1 MRAQH
6 WLFFALAGMAVAAV
20 AGLILLLTGPS
31 ASAQPIGGATYTG
44 THSGGGT
51 IQFTVSGDGNQVQNL
66 QLTAIPCDGGTHD
79 VFPWPPSPP
88 AEPIMIVDDQFEG
101 TLIGL
106 ATRVT
111 GQFPSEGS
119 ANGTFLLDLGD
130 GPGGCQSLELTWTA
144 TVSTAPTATASPSPT
159 PTATVMPSPTET
171 ATTTA
176 TPTATATTTATP
188 TATPTPTGLASG
200 WNHVCYIGPSQ
211 NIKDVLANISQD
223 VLAAYRLGA
232 EGYDKW
238 FPDKPD
244 ISTITTLSPYKP
256 LFLLLASSAAWPQQ
270 PSGSPPA
277 ATPLVQG
284 WNSVCYTGE
293 PKDVE
298 SATQGISGQFAVL
311 YVLAPNGSWQRF
323 VPGRPD
329 VSDPVQ
335 LGRFTSVLILVTEA
349 GGTQWAFDP

>member
-20 AGLILLLTGPS
+20 AGLMPLLTAPP
-31 ASAQPIGGATYTG
+31 ASAQPIAGAHY
-44 THSGGGT
+44 SGSVTDAGD
-51 IQFTVSGDGNQVQNL
+51 ISFDVSAAGDQVLNL
-66 QLTAIPCDGGTHD
+66 KVTQIPCDAGTQD
-79 VFPWPPSPP
+79 QFPWPSSPP
-88 AEPIMIVDDQFEG
+88 WPSSALIMIVDDHFEG
-101 TLIGL
+101 TLPPT
-106 ATRVT
+106 ATKVT
-111 GQFPSEGS
+111 GDFLTDGS
-119 ANGTFLLDLGD
+119 ATGTFLLDLGD
-130 GPGGCQSLELTWTA
+130 CRSPELAWTA
-144 TVSTAPTATASPSPT
+144 SASAAPTTTASPSPT
-159 PTATVMPSPTET
+159 LTATTIPSPTET
-171 ATTTA
+171 AT
-176 TPTATATTTATP
+176 PPVTP
-188 TATPTPTGLASG
+188 TATPTPKPTPTASPTPGGLVAG

-211 NIKDVLANISQD
+211 NIQDALANISQD

-232 EGYDKW
+232 EGYNKW

-256 LFLLLASSAAWPQQ
+256 LFLLLASNAAWPQQ
-270 PSGSPPA
+270 PSGPPPA

-293 PKDVE
+293 TKDVE

-335 LGRFTSVLILVTEA
+335 IGRFTSVLILVTEA
-349 GGTQWAFDP
+349 GGTQWPFDP